1 MVSTYVLTPDTHYQF
16 AIHLILASI
25 VHCMLGLYHC
35 MLPVAVPVHSTNR
48 IFLLLTYKRIPIIGI
63 YSNYPIFAATNGI
76 FSLSH
81 VLKIPTIGIC
91 SNYVSKLDGLDHA
104 YLKGK

>member
-1 MVSTYVLTPDTHYQF
+1 MRDSISLAVSNSGSLLQKFREPW
-16 AIHLILASI
+16 A
-25 VHCMLGLYHC
+25 VHDLQN
-35 MLPVAVPVHSTNR
+35 PVHPTNR
-48 IFLLLTYKRIPIIGI
+48 IFSLLTYKRIPIIGI

-81 VLKIPTIGIC
+81 VSKIPTIGIC

-104 YLKGK
+104 YSKGK